1 MDISWCIQSLRHVHG
16 VTGLT
21 PRSRYGPGCA
31 PVQSVHLY
39 GFTLIAL
46 MWLHLSPKMP
56 NQILGSF
63 FFLLH
68 RFVSACSFPFYSS
81 RFPKYESIHAFLY
94 RSTEYHNVTAFAVFH
109 RSFHPNS
116 GTGDRIICHS
126 RRLPHSDVSCSLHF
140 VSLAFLLLPNIPFC
154 PPVSSS
160 LCISAS

>member
-1 MDISWCIQSLRHVHG
+1 MASPDYRRVHVTVPDALRFNLSIF
-16 VTGLT
+16 TGLHSSLWCDCT
-21 PRSRYGPGCA
+21 CPLKC
-31 PVQSVHLY
+31 
-39 GFTLIAL
+39 
-46 MWLHLSPKMP
+46 
-56 NQILGSF
+56 QIKFLGH

-126 RRLPHSDVSCSLHF
+126 RRLPHSDVSFSLHF